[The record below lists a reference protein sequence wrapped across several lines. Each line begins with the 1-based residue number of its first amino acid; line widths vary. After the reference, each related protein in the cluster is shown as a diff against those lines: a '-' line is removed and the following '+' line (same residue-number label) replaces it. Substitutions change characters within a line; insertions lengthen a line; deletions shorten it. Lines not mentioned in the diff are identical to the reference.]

1 MKKREGEEE
10 EEKNMTK
17 QLLLCEKL
25 KKWLRFLH
33 IDIHVSHQAHT
44 HKITHTFIQE
54 SPLQTLND
62 WVLLTDIV
70 AQIGIQYVPL
80 DVMLLTIALY
90 RISILEDTTLNLEI
104 SRDK

>member
-44 HKITHTFIQE
+44 HTQNHTYIY
-54 SPLQTLND
+54 S
-62 WVLLTDIV
+62 
-70 AQIGIQYVPL
+70 GI
-80 DVMLLTIALY
+80 TIADIKWLSIAHGYCGTDRYSICALGCDAFNHCTLQDLY
-90 RISILEDTTLNLEI
+90 FRGHYTKPWDI
-104 SRDK
+104 